1 MQITPSKKPTT
12 PEPLISFII
21 TSYNLPISM
30 LNECLDS
37 ILALSL
43 SKGEREIVFIDDGSA
58 ESPLGELSNYTDDII
73 YIRQSNSGL
82 SEARNRG
89 IQYSS
94 GTYLQFVDG
103 DDMLNPTAYDY
114 CLALLRGHNP
124 DIVTFHL
131 TEKRHSQK
139 TPVNEGPMTGS
150 EYMRHHNLRASACGY
165 IFRKALLLGH
175 RFTPGI
181 LHEDEEFTPL
191 LFLRADRLFTT
202 DAQAYYYRH
211 RSSSI
216 MHNKDEEWITKR
228 LDDTLGVLFRLNDR
242 SATLPQAERDALL
255 RRVHQLTMDYLYN
268 VITLTHS
275 EERLDEALSKLRER
289 GLFPLPAKDYTIK
302 YAMFRRMVNN
312 RQGRKLLL
320 LGARDER

>member
-1 MQITPSKKPTT
+1 
-12 PEPLISFII
+12 
-21 TSYNLPISM
+21 M
-30 LNECLDS
+30 LRECLNS

-43 SKGEREIVFIDDGSA
+43 NKSEREIVFIDDGSA
-58 ESPLGELSNYTDDII
+58 TSPLNELSSYADDII

-103 DDMLNPTAYDY
+103 DDKLNPTAYDY
-114 CLALLRGHNP
+114 CLSLLRSHDP

-131 TEKRHSQK
+131 TENLHSQK
-139 TPVNEGPMTGS
+139 TPICNGPMTGS

-165 IFRKALLLGH
+165 IFRRTLLLGQ

-191 LFLRADRLFTT
+191 LFLRADRLFST
-202 DAQAYYYRH
+202 DAQAYYYRP
-211 RSSSI
+211 RGSSI
-216 MHNKDEEWITKR
+216 MHKKDEQWVTKR
-228 LDDTLGVLFRLNDR
+228 LDDTLGVLFRLNER
-242 SATLPQAERDALL
+242 SATLPQAEREALQ

-275 EERLDEALSKLRER
+275 KTLLEEALDKLHSQ
-289 GLFPLPAKDYTIK
+289 GLFPLPAKNYTMK
-302 YAMFRRMVNN
+302 YALFRRMVNSRN
-312 RQGRKLLL
+312 GRRLLL
-320 LGARDER
+320 LGSKAER